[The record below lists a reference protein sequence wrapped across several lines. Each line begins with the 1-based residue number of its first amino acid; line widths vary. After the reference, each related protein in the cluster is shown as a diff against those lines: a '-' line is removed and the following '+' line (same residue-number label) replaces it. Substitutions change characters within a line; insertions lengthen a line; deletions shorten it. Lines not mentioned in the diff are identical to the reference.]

1 MRGVKK
7 RLKEAGEVKNTPI
20 YLSPL
25 SALLNVVKKKQ
36 NDFPKRFLWNV
47 LQAVH
52 GLFDISEAFLHSS
65 WSSRKAEQF
74 EYYGIVL
81 TIASSSAL
89 SCFSKCWKQRNLIET
104 FLVPPQ
110 AASWACV
117 VEGKGIN

>member
-47 LQAVH
+47 LQQFMVYLTFPR
-52 GLFDISEAFLHSS
+52 LFFTRVEA
-65 WSSRKAEQF
+65 AE
-74 EYYGIVL
+74 
-81 TIASSSAL
+81 
-89 SCFSKCWKQRNLIET
+89 KQSNLNIT
-104 FLVPPQ
+104 
-110 AASWACV
+110 A
-117 VEGKGIN
+117 